1 MNNNI
6 KNILKEIF
14 KGVLVGTSLLEVG
27 IIVAAYAVK
36 CAFVSEEYIRYVVT
50 GVLVLS
56 NIIGCSTAI
65 KGTETGK
72 LMKTVGYSAGIML
85 LLASV
90 NILVFATGFS
100 GVLFM
105 TIAILGTSFAVLI
118 VSITPKKTKKMKHY
132 KFRIW

>member
-14 KGVLVGTSLLEVG
+14 KGVLVGISLLAVG
-27 IIVAAYAVK
+27 IIGSAYVVK
-36 CAFVSEEYIRYVVT
+36 RALVSEEYIRYVIT

-56 NIIGCSTAI
+56 NIIGCLTAM

-72 LMKTVGYSAGIML
+72 LMKAVGYSAGIML

-90 NILVFATGFS
+90 NILLFATGFS

-105 TIAILGTSFAVLI
+105 AMAILGTSLAVLL
-118 VSITPKKTKKMKHY
+118 VSIAPKKTKKMKHY